1 MNKIKWYFEYVWV
14 KLNILVLTPIVW
26 VENKW
31 NEYKEARIAAFVRY
45 QIAMDEI
52 NKKQK

>member
-1 MNKIKWYFEYVWV
+1 MNKIKWYLQYAWV
-14 KLNILVLTPIVW
+14 KLNIFVLTSLVW

-31 NEYKEARIAAFVRY
+31 NEYKEARRTAFVRY
-45 QIAMDEI
+45 QIAMDEL